1 VTGRTSYLGTDARE
15 PIIRVSGLHKSFGS
29 LLVLHDLSF
38 DVHDG
43 EILGVVGP
51 SGGGKTSLLRC
62 LNALEAF
69 ESGEILYLG
78 DVQVR
83 VGPERDTTFIRETV
97 AGSDGDDGVLSTLRR
112 RVGMVFQGFNLWE
125 ERTLLDNLTLAP
137 IVVCHEPRD
146 SAIARALALCEQ
158 FGIADKLRGRAWSL
172 SGGQR
177 QRAAIVRALMMQPRV
192 LLLDEIT
199 SALDPVLTV
208 EVMNAIRQLRD
219 RGLTLVVVTHHLDF
233 ATALCDRLMFLSDGA
248 IVQLDA
254 PSTLL
259 DKPATEEVA
268 RFLDILRRAR

>member
-1 VTGRTSYLGTDARE
+1 MTGFESNPGTPARA
-15 PIIRVSGLHKSFGS
+15 PIITVSGLRKSFGS
-29 LLVLHDLSF
+29 LLVLHDLAF

-51 SGGGKTSLLRC
+51 SGGGKTTLLRC

-69 ESGEILYLG
+69 DSGEMLYLG
-78 DVQVR
+78 EVQVR
-83 VGPERDTTFIRETV
+83 VGPGRDTTFIREV
-97 AGSDGDDGVLSTLRR
+97 GPGSDGNDEVLSTLRR
-112 RVGMVFQGFNLWE
+112 RVGMVFQGFNLWD

-137 IVVCHEPRD
+137 IVVCCEPRD
-146 SAIARALALCEQ
+146 SAIARAEALCEQ
-158 FGIADKLRGRAWSL
+158 FGIEDKLRVRAWSL

-208 EVMNAIRQLRD
+208 EVMSAIRQLRD
-219 RGLTLVVVTHHLDF
+219 RGLTLVIVTHHLDF
-233 ATALCDRLMFLSDGA
+233 ATALCDRLMFLSGGA
-248 IVQLDA
+248 IVQLGA
-254 PSTLL
+254 PSTLR
-259 DKPATEEVA
+259 DRPASEEVA